1 MEIRKKN
8 IHMSRQKAKGT
19 LQVTLED
26 DFNVPD
32 TKPDIEKIITS
43 EGTIE
48 ITENNLLNGKCMV
61 KGILSFGMIYISH
74 EGEQVVHNI
83 QGKIDFDEMVNLE
96 HLQMDDQVKVSYRIE
111 DLNISLINSRK
122 ISVKSLI
129 YLECSVSELY
139 DTEIATDIEEADSIA
154 CRYGNMP
161 VTELAIDKKDILRI
175 KESFHLSTGKPNI
188 FEVLYYNLRLQ
199 GLEMRLQEDQISVRG
214 ELLLFVMYR
223 SAEEREQLTCF
234 EAEQPFHTSIACN
247 GCTEDMILQ
256 VELGN
261 VSRDLQIKP
270 DEDGEERTIET
281 ELSCNLD
288 VKVYKQEEIRYLEDA
303 YSLGKDLQL
312 DMNQV
317 KYRNLVSKNA
327 VQKRLT
333 QQIPID
339 GTKHRILQI
348 CHSRGQIQIEEQE
361 WKDDGIY
368 IEGSVEASILYIGED
383 DQLPMGELKA
393 SIPFSHT
400 IEMEGNPTNMEYLLL
415 PQLEQM
421 ATMLLGRDSLEVKAN
436 LGIEVFVFENR
447 ENNMI
452 QEAKIIDL
460 PSGKL
465 EEIPSLVGYQVQQGE
480 SLWDIA
486 KQFHTTIEEIE
497 NLNQVEESK
506 IKKGDKLLL
515 LKKVGAN

>member
-1 MEIRKKN
+1 MEIKKKN
-8 IHMSRQKAKGT
+8 IHMSRQKARGT

-43 EGTIE
+43 EGNIE

-74 EGEQVVHNI
+74 ESEQMVHNI

-96 HLQMDDQVKVSYRIE
+96 HLQMDDQVKVSCRIE

-122 ISVKSLI
+122 ISVKSLL
-129 YLECSVSELY
+129 YLECSVTELY
-139 DTEIATDIEEADSIA
+139 DTEIATDIEETDSVA
-154 CRYGNMP
+154 CRYGSMS
-161 VTELAIDKKDILRI
+161 VTELAVDKKDILRI
-175 KESFHLSTGKPNI
+175 KENFHLSTGKPNI
-188 FEVLYYNLRLQ
+188 FEVLYYDLCLQ
-199 GLEMRLQEDQISVRG
+199 GLEMRLQEGQISIRG

-223 SAEEREQLTCF
+223 SMEEREQLACF
-234 EAEQPFHTSIACN
+234 EAEQPFHTSIDCN

-261 VSRDLQIKP
+261 ISRDLQIKP
-270 DEDGEERTIET
+270 DEDGEERTMET
-281 ELSCNLD
+281 EISCNLD
-288 VKVYKQEEIRYLEDA
+288 VKVYKQEEVRYLADA

-312 DMNQV
+312 DTNQI
-317 KYRNLVSKNA
+317 KYSNLISKNA

-333 QQIPID
+333 QQVPID
-339 GTKHRILQI
+339 GTQHRILQI
-348 CHSRGQIQIEEQE
+348 CHSRGQVQIEEQE
-361 WKDDGIY
+361 WREEGIY
-368 IEGSVEASILYIGED
+368 MEGSVEASILYIGED
-383 DQLPMGELKA
+383 DQLPMGELKV

-400 IEMEGNPTNMEYLLL
+400 IEMEGNPERMEFMLL
-415 PQLEQM
+415 PQLDQM

-436 LGIEVFVFENR
+436 LGMEIFVFDNR
-447 ENNMI
+447 ECKMI
-452 QEAKIIDL
+452 QEAKITEL

-465 EEIPSLVGYQVQQGE
+465 EEIPSLIGYQVQQGE

-497 NLNQVEESK
+497 NLNQVEEAK
-506 IKKGDKLLL
+506 VKKGDKLLL
-515 LKKVGAN
+515 LKKVGTK

>member
-43 EGTIE
+43 EGYIE

-61 KGILSFGMIYISH
+61 KGVLSFGMIYISH
-74 EGEQVVHNI
+74 ESEQMVHNI
-83 QGKIDFDEMVNLE
+83 QGRIDFDEMVNLE
-96 HLQMDDQVKVSYRIE
+96 HLQMDDQVKISYRIE

-122 ISVKSLI
+122 ISVKSLL

-139 DTEIATDIEEADSIA
+139 DTEIATDMEDAEHIA

-199 GLEMRLQEDQISVRG
+199 GLEMRLQEGQISIRG
-214 ELLLFVMYR
+214 ELILFLMYR
-223 SAEEREQLTCF
+223 SAEEREQLAYF
-234 EAEQPFHTSIACN
+234 EAEQPFHTSIDCN

-256 VELGN
+256 VEFGN
-261 VSRDLQIKP
+261 ISKELQIKP
-270 DEDGEERTIET
+270 DEDGEERTMET
-281 ELSCNLD
+281 ELCCNLD
-288 VKVYKQEEIRYLEDA
+288 MKVYRQEEVRYLEDA

-312 DMNQV
+312 ENKLV

-327 VQKRLT
+327 IQKRLT

-339 GTKHRILQI
+339 VTKHRILQNW
-348 CHSRGQIQIEEQE
+348 HSWGQIQIEEQE
-361 WKDDGIY
+361 WREEGIY
-368 IEGSVEASILYIGED
+368 IEGSVEASVLYIGED
-383 DQLPMGELKA
+383 DQVPMGELKA

-400 IEMEGNPTNMEYLLL
+400 IEITGKPGNMEYVLL

-421 ATMLLGRDSLEVKAN
+421 ATMLLGRDSMEIKAN
-436 LGIEVFVFENR
+436 IGIEVFVFENR
-447 ENNMI
+447 EYNMI
-452 QEAKIIDL
+452 QDAKLVDL

-497 NLNQVEESK
+497 NLNQVEEAK
-506 IKKGDKLLL
+506 VKKGDKLLL
-515 LKKVGAN
+515 LKKVGSH